1 MVNSQMPNHAM
12 MLALRKLPTLNV
24 TLAPKNATHA
34 KKVMKAATPPLSAP
48 PLAVSHTPSA
58 TQPLES
64 AQHVT
69 QLPTRTAP
77 KSSNL
82 VTRNAKS

>member
-1 MVNSQMPNHAM
+1 
-12 MLALRKLPTLNV
+12 V
-24 TLAPKNATHA
+24 TLPHKNALHA
-34 KKVMKAATPPLSAP
+34 KKVMKAATPLLSAP

-58 TQPLES
+58 TQLLES

-69 QLPTRTAP
+69 QLPTRTAL

-82 VTRNAKS
+82 VMRNAKS